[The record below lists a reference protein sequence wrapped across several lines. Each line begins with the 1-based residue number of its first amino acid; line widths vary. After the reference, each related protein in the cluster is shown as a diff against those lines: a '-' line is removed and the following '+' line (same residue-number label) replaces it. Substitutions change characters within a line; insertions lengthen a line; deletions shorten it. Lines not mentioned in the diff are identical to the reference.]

1 MAVRIVWTT
10 IFLLGLGHRV
20 VADADYD
27 EEEGAG
33 ETAGE
38 GSAELGSDEGSAET
52 CDATGCGAEK
62 TPAEGDDNANPLLN
76 SEIGV
81 LVADDM
87 RRAEF
92 FEERGIDYYFKHK
105 QSLEDAAEG
114 VDMKASKLVL
124 ELDAFDQKPEA
135 PESVNNMTLITSSG
149 IVAML
154 ERKRVFMK
162 SSLGTAR
169 RWAESVVKTHG
180 AEQTRRPVKKWVKEF
195 QGKLE
200 ALEKELHPQLDR
212 KEKDLF
218 PQIRKL
224 DLAETADLE
233 LEEKSS
239 STAFIVDA
247 DAFLDGHGKLVKI
260 LRALRKLS
268 NGYTVEK
275 SETDTTIKQLLGK
288 VKSLEMDLHKHM
300 HAESAVLI
308 PRVIRAD
315 ARLQE
320 KIKNEGM

>member
-1 MAVRIVWTT
+1 MAVGIVWTT
-10 IFLLGLGHRV
+10 IFLLSLGPRA
-20 VADADYD
+20 VAEEPDYSEDGAD
-27 EEEGAG
+27 EEEAVP
-33 ETAGE
+33 GE
-38 GSAELGSDEGSAET
+38 GSDET
-52 CDATGCGAEK
+52 CPAGGCDAKK
-62 TPAEGDDNANPLLN
+62 TPAEGDADNANPLLN

-114 VDMKASKLVL
+114 IDVKASKLVL
-124 ELDAFDQKPEA
+124 DLDAFDQKPEA

-154 ERKRVFMK
+154 ERKHVFMK

-169 RWAESVVKTHG
+169 RWAEGVVKMHG

-200 ALEKELHPQLDR
+200 ALEKELHPQLER

-224 DLAETADLE
+224 DLAENADLE
-233 LEEKSS
+233 LSEPE
-239 STAFIVDA
+239 TFIVDA

-268 NGYTVEK
+268 NGYSVEK
-275 SETDTTIKQLLGK
+275 SETDTTIKQLLSK
-288 VKSLEMDLHKHM
+288 VKTLEMDLHKHM

-320 KIKNEGM
+320 KIKREAM